1 MKPFEIGRDSNGFVN
16 KFLGGYIQNIW
27 YSYEKHYLTFGLKV
41 IESDRQYYV
50 NIMVFEFLDTRN
62 LSHPNPNYTLVEDAF
77 KKGVPIACVYRKEEK
92 NNKTCNKLR
101 AVYVNFS
108 ASIYAEPN
116 DEPVSNSAT
125 KVIDFAMID
134 DYDESPF

>member
-62 LSHPNPNYTLVEDAF
+62 
-77 KKGVPIACVYRKEEK
+77 RKRQ
-92 NNKTCNKLR
+92 N
-101 AVYVNFS
+101 
-108 ASIYAEPN
+108 
-116 DEPVSNSAT
+116 
-125 KVIDFAMID
+125 
-134 DYDESPF
+134 